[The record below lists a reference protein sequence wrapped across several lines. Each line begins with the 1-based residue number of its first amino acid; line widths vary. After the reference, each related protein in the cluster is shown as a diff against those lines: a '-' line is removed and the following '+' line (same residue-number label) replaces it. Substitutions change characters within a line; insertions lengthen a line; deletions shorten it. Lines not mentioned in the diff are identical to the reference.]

1 MKNIFKVHKISP
13 REDYFTAAFECVLNY
28 LPALGQEI
36 VNFLMTATGKESS
49 KFVKAIDHPCFEGYQ
64 CYPDLLL
71 VCENFDIIC
80 EHKLQ
85 TRLGNGQ
92 IESYLEIARNQ
103 KKPTYL
109 ALISNR
115 HQLVSPVVQR
125 SRQYLSSKG
134 KPYFHWQDLYPIV
147 ADHPERLAQ
156 DFKELMADEFEM
168 APLTPI
174 LGWESLFDLESE
186 QVELYRNIVA
196 EAINPYFKY
205 EQEAFCRKDGADRWG
220 YWIKYPR
227 GMDWLHLMYVYA
239 RSENSTP
246 ELNCDEPSIKA
257 TIWIPE
263 NHTYFDAFRNVKT
276 VFQDRGITIHVE
288 GYNPSGELCTP
299 KGGKARAVVSYV
311 ADLNKILS
319 PDLGKTRTAI
329 EDFAIAVFEHAQ
341 KTIVGWV

>member
-1 MKNIFKVHKISP
+1 MKSIFQVHKISP

-36 VNFLMTATGKESS
+36 VDFLMTATGKESS
-49 KFVKAIDHPCFEGYQ
+49 KFVKAIDHPYFEGYQ

-85 TRLGNGQ
+85 APLRNGQ
-92 IESYLEIARNQ
+92 IESYLEIARKQ

-115 HQLVSPVVQR
+115 QQLVPQPVKQ
-125 SRQYLSSKG
+125 SLEYLSSND

-147 ADHPERLAQ
+147 ANHPERLAQ

-186 QVELYRNIVA
+186 QVKLYRNIVA
-196 EAINPYFKY
+196 EAINPYFKRDR
-205 EQEAFCRKDGADRWG
+205 EAFCRKDGADRWG

-239 RSENSTP
+239 RSENSTH
-246 ELNCDEPSIKA
+246 ELNWDKPSIKA

-263 NHTYFDAFRNVKT
+263 NHRSFNAFRNVKT

-288 GYNPSGELCTP
+288 GYNPSGELYTP
-299 KGGKARAVVSYV
+299 AGGKARAVVSYV

-319 PDLGKTRTAI
+319 SDLGKTKIAI
-329 EDFAIAVFEHAQ
+329 EDFTIAVFEHAQ